1 MEYLLNNFSLK
12 MVEDFSRITITP
24 TDSYP
29 DLAKPFIGDIVLS
42 KILKVKFN
50 PSKVELKPGDIAY
63 VANVK
68 YSKDN
73 VTITY
78 SKIRIL

>member
-42 KILKVKFN
+42 KILKVKF
-50 PSKVELKPGDIAY
+50 
-63 VANVK
+63 K
-68 YSKDN
+68 YN
-73 VTITY
+73 
-78 SKIRIL
+78 RL